1 MLKAVLHA
9 AQAVGDAGKTATVAD
24 GLLHAGPRR
33 FPGGNQ
39 GRESTGNHSC
49 AIAWVKC
56 NTFPRQAQGS
66 LGAIAHAVTILP
78 HFAAPALLSRLR
90 LVLPDHARSQAPPGA
105 HQHASP
111 GRETRKG
118 TASRSGNCPKPT
130 RLFPVPMLEAGWLRQ
145 ALLADLLP
153 EPLSSGRWQTVRRRR
168 RILDL
173 LSHGPKRRSRIL
185 EQLKESWCLI
195 SSRLFPTT
203 EGS

>member
-1 MLKAVLHA
+1 M
-9 AQAVGDAGKTATVAD
+9 
-24 GLLHAGPRR
+24 
-33 FPGGNQ
+33 
-39 GRESTGNHSC
+39 
-49 AIAWVKC
+49 
-56 NTFPRQAQGS
+56 
-66 LGAIAHAVTILP
+66 TILP
-78 HFAAPALLSRLR
+78 RFAAPARLSRLR
-90 LVLPDHARSQAPPGA
+90 LGLPDRARSQAPPGA

-145 ALLADLLP
+145 ASLADLLP

-185 EQLKESWCLI
+185 EQLKKSLYLI
-195 SSRLFPTT
+195 PARFFSNNRGFLINLRANCCGFEAAWRAGASEAFFGARLLLAVGRVKCSPLRGQLAAAQDAAGCVFPMDLS
-203 EGS
+203 EAFPDCRC